1 MANISRKYIVEKNSF
16 SIDGFKYNVQVWLSI
31 DGGESYW
38 YTGVG
43 RFVKTK
49 KEARQY
55 IQEYKKNHR
64 TEE

>member
-16 SIDGFKYNVQVWLSI
+16 SIDGYKYNVQVWLSI

-38 YTGVG
+38 YAGIG

-55 IQEYKKNHR
+55 IQEYKKSHR
-64 TEE
+64 SEE